1 MEDAETLLNDIA
13 FMALDHGMNSIED
26 GATPLTP
33 FAVTV
38 STSGGK
44 TIHRFA
50 TDHLE
55 DGLEA
60 AKKHV
65 DELRGSIVRYAI
77 AWDGFATIEGKKW
90 DAVLVEAGDC
100 QSDTGYLMIQ
110 RYEKKGLIRKKNV
123 PYGNAALAGRPQSR
137 LK

>member
-1 MEDAETLLNDIA
+1 MKDAETLLNDIT
-13 FMALDHGMNSIED
+13 FMALDHGMNSIEG
-26 GATPLTP
+26 GAGPLIP
-33 FAVTV
+33 FAVTE
-38 STSGGK
+38 SASGEK
-44 TIHRFA
+44 SIHRFA
-50 TDHLE
+50 TDQLE

-65 DELRGSIVRYAI
+65 DGSRGSIVRYAI
-77 AWDGFATIEGKKW
+77 AWDGFVTINGKKW

-123 PYGNAALAGRPQSR
+123 PHGNAGLAGRPQSR